1 MNDFAGKL
9 PLLTSILLMGL
20 STILLFTV
28 FLIARSNYRD
38 RFSSYWLI
46 GWAFYT
52 ARSGFEVVGALDPGL
67 PGITSGNLISLCG
80 SAVFLLVAASSLG
93 RARRG
98 GRVAVIAFFA
108 ASLAIAA
115 SEAIGFDKPALIL
128 VVFLI
133 CGAIQMATG
142 IHFFIYRAKPRS
154 FGVPLAAFSL
164 LLLGSLNLTYFW
176 VRPDQLLAPLAYQ
189 LGTFLRTALGIA
201 VAIILF
207 DSSREEARRS
217 AFRYQALFNS
227 LNDGVFI
234 VDFSGRH
241 LGKFSEVNNQ
251 ATAYLGYS
259 REELLSMGPS
269 DIEAPEDPRR
279 GDDSPLQAS
288 DKALLHRVHATK
300 RGERIPVDISAQVFE
315 LDGRLLAI
323 GIARDVRDREASEAS
338 LREAVGEREALLREL
353 HHRVKNNLQIIVSL
367 LSLQSATM
375 KDPSSIEAL
384 TNSKA
389 RVASIALVHELLY
402 SDRSLATID
411 LKAYAEELANSIG
424 SSRGQEGKIAI
435 RIDGQELRY
444 DIDRAIP
451 VGLILVELVTNA
463 FKYAFQGRSRGI
475 VRVSIDRDP
484 DRDSICV
491 EDDGVG
497 MTTDGLDGKTLGL
510 SLVDMLSK
518 QLGGRIELSSSGA
531 GTSWRLII
539 PSGPCRNGVPKLMG
553 TPFRFD

>member
-1 MNDFAGKL
+1 
-9 PLLTSILLMGL
+9 
-20 STILLFTV
+20 
-28 FLIARSNYRD
+28 
-38 RFSSYWLI
+38 
-46 GWAFYT
+46 
-52 ARSGFEVVGALDPGL
+52 
-67 PGITSGNLISLCG
+67 
-80 SAVFLLVAASSLG
+80 
-93 RARRG
+93 
-98 GRVAVIAFFA
+98 
-108 ASLAIAA
+108 
-115 SEAIGFDKPALIL
+115 
-128 VVFLI
+128 
-133 CGAIQMATG
+133 
-142 IHFFIYRAKPRS
+142 
-154 FGVPLAAFSL
+154 
-164 LLLGSLNLTYFW
+164 
-176 VRPDQLLAPLAYQ
+176 
-189 LGTFLRTALGIA
+189 
-201 VAIILF
+201 
-207 DSSREEARRS
+207 
-217 AFRYQALFNS
+217 
-227 LNDGVFI
+227 
-234 VDFSGRH
+234 
-241 LGKFSEVNNQ
+241 
-251 ATAYLGYS
+251 
-259 REELLSMGPS
+259 
-269 DIEAPEDPRR
+269 
-279 GDDSPLQAS
+279 
-288 DKALLHRVHATK
+288 
-300 RGERIPVDISAQVFE
+300 
-315 LDGRLLAI
+315 
-323 GIARDVRDREASEAS
+323 
-338 LREAVGEREALLREL
+338 
-353 HHRVKNNLQIIVSL
+353 VKNNLQIIVSL

>member
-1 MNDFAGKL
+1 MNNFVGKL
-9 PLLTSILLMGL
+9 PLVTSILLMGL

-52 ARSGFEVVGALDPGL
+52 ARSGFEVLGALAPGL
-67 PGITSGNLISLCG
+67 PGLTSGNLISLCG

-93 RARRG
+93 RSRRG
-98 GRVAVIAFFA
+98 GRVAAVAFFA
-108 ASLAIAA
+108 ASLVIAA
-115 SEAIGFDKPALIL
+115 SEAAGFDRPSLIL
-128 VVFLI
+128 VVFLV
-133 CGAIQMATG
+133 CGAIQILTG
-142 IHFFIYRAKPRS
+142 IPFFLYRAKLRS
-154 FGVPLAAFSL
+154 FGAPLAALSL
-164 LLLGSLNLTYFW
+164 FLLGSLNLTYFW
-176 VRPDQLLAPLAYQ
+176 VRPDPLLAPLAYQ

-241 LGKFSEVNNQ
+241 LGKFIEVNDQ

-259 REELLSMGPS
+259 MEELLGMGAG
-269 DIEAPEDPRR
+269 DIEAPEDPLR
-279 GDDSPLQAS
+279 GDDSPLLAA
-288 DKALLHRVHATK
+288 DKALLHRIHVTK
-300 RGERIPVDISAQVFE
+300 RGERIPVDISIQVFE
-315 LDGRLLAI
+315 LDGRRLAI

-338 LREAVGEREALLREL
+338 LREAIGEREVLLREL

-367 LSLQSATM
+367 LSLQTETM
-375 KDPSSIEAL
+375 KDPSCIEAL
-384 TNSKA
+384 KDSRA

-411 LKAYAEELANSIG
+411 LKAYAEELAKSIR
-424 SSRGQEGKIAI
+424 SSRGQDGAIAI
-435 RIDGQELRY
+435 RIDGQDLRY
-444 DIDRAIP
+444 DIERAIP

-475 VRVSIDRDP
+475 VRISIDRDP

-491 EDDGVG
+491 EDDGIG
-497 MTTDGLDGKTLGL
+497 MPTDSRDGKTLGL
-510 SLVDMLSK
+510 SPVDMLSR
-518 QLGGRIELSSSGA
+518 QLGGRVELSSSGE
-531 GTSWRLII
+531 GTSWRLVI
-539 PSGPCRNGVPKLMG
+539 PR
-553 TPFRFD
+553 